1 MELSKIQQEIVESPY
16 AKIVIIASAACG
28 KTKTL
33 TERVRFWLRSGVPA
47 TEICAITFTKAAADE
62 MQVRL
67 ADDYKD
73 GMFIGTIHSLAARCL
88 TMSGQGGKVGKA
100 INEEAFDK
108 FFKYIKED
116 PSCVLHY
123 KYVLVDEA
131 QDLSRDEYQFIFKMI
146 NPEHFFVVGDFRQ
159 NIYEGLKGASAK
171 YMLQLVNEPG
181 VRKYDLNENYRNKAN
196 ILNYAKKTLK
206 RIQLE
211 DNSIP
216 MSTGGTIYE
225 GYLDADKLVEWIDEN
240 GPFKDWAILCYTNRE
255 VDKIMKL
262 LNENFI
268 PTINFNQKQ
277 KTKKELE
284 DLVNADKVKVLTVWC
299 AKGLGFPHVVVYGKN
314 WLTARKNKE
323 GVRVDYVAYT
333 RAMDSLMVLK

>member
-47 TEICAITFTKAAADE
+47 AEICAITFTKAAADE

-100 INEEAFDK
+100 
-108 FFKYIKED
+108 FKYIKED

-159 NIYEGLKGASAK
+159 NIYESLKGASAK
-171 YMLQLVNEPG
+171 YMLQLINEPG

>member
-1 MELSKIQQEIVESPY
+1 
-16 AKIVIIASAACG
+16 
-28 KTKTL
+28 
-33 TERVRFWLRSGVPA
+33 
-47 TEICAITFTKAAADE
+47 
-62 MQVRL
+62 
-67 ADDYKD
+67 
-73 GMFIGTIHSLAARCL
+73 
-88 TMSGQGGKVGKA
+88 
-100 INEEAFDK
+100 
-108 FFKYIKED
+108 
-116 PSCVLHY
+116 
-123 KYVLVDEA
+123 
-131 QDLSRDEYQFIFKMI
+131 
-146 NPEHFFVVGDFRQ
+146 
-159 NIYEGLKGASAK
+159 
-171 YMLQLVNEPG
+171 
-181 VRKYDLNENYRNKAN
+181 
-196 ILNYAKKTLK
+196 
-206 RIQLE
+206 
-211 DNSIP
+211 

>member
-1 MELSKIQQEIVESPY
+1 
-16 AKIVIIASAACG
+16 
-28 KTKTL
+28 
-33 TERVRFWLRSGVPA
+33 
-47 TEICAITFTKAAADE
+47 
-62 MQVRL
+62 VRL

-206 RIQLE
+206 RI
-211 DNSIP
+211 
-216 MSTGGTIYE
+216 
-225 GYLDADKLVEWIDEN
+225 
-240 GPFKDWAILCYTNRE
+240 
-255 VDKIMKL
+255 
-262 LNENFI
+262 
-268 PTINFNQKQ
+268 
-277 KTKKELE
+277 
-284 DLVNADKVKVLTVWC
+284 
-299 AKGLGFPHVVVYGKN
+299 
-314 WLTARKNKE
+314 
-323 GVRVDYVAYT
+323 
-333 RAMDSLMVLK
+333 